1 MTSSNEHGYDFGA
14 PTGAAELKALRSVL
28 TQAFHFSTW
37 EAFLERVGPENFR
50 RLRRGPGTVGG
61 LAIYPMGQW
70 FGGQSIPTGGIAAVG
85 VPPEHRG
92 QGVAFELM
100 SGLLRELHRAGTPLS
115 ALYAS
120 TQSLYRKVGY
130 EQGGVRVR
138 YAVESHRIGISDHDL
153 PVRRVDPLNHE
164 VFHDL
169 YRRRAIRS
177 TGNLD
182 RGPIVWGR
190 TAAPQ
195 EEIAFAYLIGP
206 ESAPEGYVIYKHV
219 QGKKPP
225 YYGLMV
231 SDVVALTPAAQR
243 RIWTFFADHRSLTGE
258 VTWSGPLN
266 DPMIYALP
274 EQPARIVEHDVWL
287 LRIVDVPK
295 ALGMRGYPEAE
306 DTELHLDVSDAIL
319 PENTGR
325 FVLRITGG
333 RGEVSQGGRGDL
345 RLSVRALAP
354 LFTGMFAATELGA
367 MGELSGPL
375 EAQSIADRLFRG
387 PAPWM
392 PDMF

>member
-1 MTSSNEHGYDFGA
+1 MTSSNENGYDFGPLA
-14 PTGAAELKALRSVL
+14 GAAELEELRSVL

-37 EAFLERVGPENFR
+37 EAFVKRVGPENFR
-50 RLRRGPGTVGG
+50 RLRRGPGVVGG
-61 LAIYPMGQW
+61 LAIYAMGQW
-70 FGGQSIPTGGIAAVG
+70 FGGQSIPVGGIAAVG

-100 SGLLRELHRAGTPLS
+100 RGLLRELHRAGTPLS

-130 EQGGVRVR
+130 EQGGVRIR

-153 PVRRVDPLNHE
+153 PVRRVDPLKHE
-164 VFHDL
+164 VFHET

-190 TAAPQ
+190 IAAPQ
-195 EEIAFAYLIGP
+195 EEAAFAYLIGP

-225 YYGLMV
+225 YYGLAV

-258 VTWSGPLN
+258 ITWSGPLN

-295 ALGMRGYPEAE
+295 ALGMRGYPEAA

-319 PENTGR
+319 PENAGR

-333 RGEVSQGGRGDL
+333 RGEVSRGGRGDL
-345 RLSVRALAP
+345 RLDVRALAP
-354 LFTGMFAATELGA
+354 LFTGMFSATELGA
-367 MGELSGPL
+367 MGEISGPL